1 MKEDAFQILETRTM
15 DRFEAMSVLLQ
26 VAETGSISAAS
37 RKLRTPLATVS
48 RKVAELEQHLN
59 TRLLMRSNRS
69 VTLTPAG
76 RAFVAASRRIL
87 TDLADAERVA
97 SGETKMM
104 KGELTLSAPI
114 ALGRF
119 YLLPVVVDFIKEHP
133 NIDVRM
139 MLVDRRVNMIEEHVD
154 IGLRVGDLNDYSLV
168 ARKVGTV
175 RRVVCASPAYL
186 ARRGVP
192 KTPEDLKDHDC
203 VTFENTLSSEHWI
216 FRIGKTERSFPIHSR
231 LVVSTAEAAT
241 DAAVAGLGL
250 TRMLDYQIDALRRKG
265 ALQLV
270 LESFRAPHKSVHLI
284 YEAGPHLPLK
294 VRTFVDFAAPR
305 LKKRMNALGDR

>member
-1 MKEDAFQILETRTM
+1 M

-76 RAFVAASRRIL
+76 RAFVAASKRIL

-139 MLVDRRVNMIEEHVD
+139 MLVDRRVNLIEEHVD
-154 IGLRVGDLNDYSLV
+154 LGLRIGDLNDYSLV
-168 ARKVGTV
+168 ARKVGSV

-192 KTPEDLKDHDC
+192 KRPDDLKDHDC

-216 FRIGKTERSFPIHSR
+216 FNIGKTERSFPIRSR

-250 TRMLDYQIDALRRKG
+250 TRMLDYQIDAQRRTG
-265 ALQLV
+265 ALELV
-270 LESFRAPHKSVHLI
+270 LESFRAPPKSVHLI

-294 VRTFVDFAAPR
+294 VRTFLDFAAPR
-305 LKKRMNALGDR
+305 LKKRMDAISDR